1 MEMVAPHAS
10 VIVPKVLRSNNYKR
24 WSIFM
29 RHYLVGQDLW
39 DVVQLSQ
46 LPAGGN
52 MREWI
57 KKSALA
63 VHAIKISCGEEMFDK
78 IKDMDSAKEVWDAL
92 ANMHKPPVV
101 SQEIAEHP
109 LQRRTGFILFHSIC
123 FSFFY
128 SLSFFCI
135 RYWRHCCTFTTQT
148 SGNIGGS
155 EYETSESETSEYET
169 LINAI
174 SNGNF
179 GEVRDIIGRD
189 RNNLLAK
196 PDEDGKIPVQL
207 AYSTIY
213 EEMARYLYVA
223 TPPESRNGDS
233 GFYILQEC
241 IIRKIFDIAFDIL
254 HHHPELA
261 SYSCSSNSIPLIS
274 TLAHI
279 PPPLLKGSNLLFWE
293 RWIYD
298 CQYCFSSSPR
308 FLNL

>member
-109 LQRRTGFILFHSIC
+109 LQRRTG
-123 FSFFY
+123 
-128 SLSFFCI
+128 
-135 RYWRHCCTFTTQT
+135 TFTTQT